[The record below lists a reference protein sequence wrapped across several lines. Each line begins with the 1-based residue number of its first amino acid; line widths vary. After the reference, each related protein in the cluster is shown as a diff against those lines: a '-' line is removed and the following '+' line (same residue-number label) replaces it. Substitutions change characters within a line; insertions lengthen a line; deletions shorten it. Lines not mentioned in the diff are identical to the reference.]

1 MTISLKPIALSSA
14 ILWGGAM
21 LLVGL
26 AHMADPSYG
35 ADFLRIMSSVYP
47 GADTTATLGRVLLGT
62 VYGFVDGGVAGL
74 LFGLLYDAFT
84 HDARSLS
91 K

>member
-1 MTISLKPIALSSA
+1 MKVSLKAIAMSSA
-14 ILWGGAM
+14 ILWGSAM

-26 AHMADPSYG
+26 IHLAVPSYG

-47 GADTTATLGRVLLGT
+47 GADTAPNLGRVLLGA

-74 LFGLLYDAFT
+74 LFG
-84 HDARSLS
+84 
-91 K
+91 

>member
-1 MTISLKPIALSSA
+1 
-14 ILWGGAM
+14 M

-26 AHMADPSYG
+26 IHLAAPSYG
-35 ADFLRIMSSVYP
+35 VDFLRIMSSVYP
-47 GADTTATLGRVLLGT
+47 GVDTAPTFARVLLGA

-74 LFGLLYDAFT
+74 LFGLLYKAFT
-84 HDARSLS
+84 GRTSALA

>member
-1 MTISLKPIALSSA
+1 MNISLKALSLSSA
-14 ILWGGAM
+14 ILWGSAM

-26 AHMADPSYG
+26 IHMAYPSYG

-47 GADTTATLGRVLLGT
+47 GADTAPSLSRVVLGTAYGFADGAIAGFLLGWLYKMLAGRT
-62 VYGFVDGGVAGL
+62 GVV
-74 LFGLLYDAFT
+74 
-84 HDARSLS
+84 S